1 MLTINSFFDK
11 NYKKAEDNEI
21 TEADYNFLNGSN
33 FKKNKKI
40 SNANKTKV
48 KFLLAKKAE
57 LDYLYLPEEI
67 RQQKEKK
74 KINICGI
81 VTMEKGEKCNCL
93 IF

>member
-1 MLTINSFFDK
+1 MNSFFGK
-11 NYKKAEDNEI
+11 NYNKDDDNEI
-21 TEADYNFLNGSN
+21 TEADYNFLTGSN
-33 FKKNKKI
+33 FKNNNKI

-57 LDYLYLPEEI
+57 LDYLFLPEEI
-67 RQQKEKK
+67 RKQKEKK

-81 VTMEKGEKCNCL
+81 VSMEKGEKCSCL